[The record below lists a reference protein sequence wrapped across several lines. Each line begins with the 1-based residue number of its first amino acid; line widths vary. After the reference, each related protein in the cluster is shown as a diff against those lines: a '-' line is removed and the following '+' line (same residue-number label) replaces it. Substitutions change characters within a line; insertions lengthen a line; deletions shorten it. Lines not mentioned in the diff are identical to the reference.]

1 MHDALDLRE
10 LLADEVVQQRE
21 SGHDVS
27 GIEPEIR
34 AALDGDAKLSEVEEL
49 YDRLLELP
57 RGAGWPY
64 EEPSTWPEIEA
75 LLPAGDPATPS
86 GAVDDATLADRLRAA
101 WLGRCA
107 GCNLGKP
114 VEGFTP
120 EQIRR
125 YLELAG
131 AWPLDD
137 YVPALDPMPEGLA
150 LRQCWTETTR
160 GHISHMAR
168 DDDID
173 YTILALH
180 ILESHGFG
188 FGTEDVAA
196 EWLDNLPFTQTYTA
210 ERVAYRN
217 LVHNL
222 RPPATATYRNPY
234 REWIG
239 AQIRG
244 DLWGYVSPA
253 APRRAVE
260 LACRDAVLSH
270 VANGIYGELWA
281 AALLAASFT
290 AADARAA
297 LERSLEHVPPR
308 SRLAEALRDV
318 LDLHA
323 RGDLTWQQARDQ
335 VEARYGHY
343 HWVHTINN
351 AAVVAV
357 ALLWGEGDFG
367 RTAGLAVQ
375 AGWDTDCNGA
385 TAGSVFGALHGTAA
399 LPERFVAPLSDRIRS
414 SVGEFDNARISDLAD
429 RTFRLAHQGAR
440 SPIGGT

>member
-1 MHDALDLRE
+1 MHDALNLRE
-10 LLADEVVQQRE
+10 LLADEVAQQSE

-49 YDRLLELP
+49 YDRLLNLP
-57 RGAGWPY
+57 RSADWPY

-75 LLPAGDPATPS
+75 LLPAGDHARS
-86 GAVDDATLADRLRAA
+86 SAGEVDDATLGDRLRAA

-137 YVPALDPMPEGLA
+137 YLPALDPFPEGLE
-150 LRQCWTETTR
+150 LRRCWTETTR
-160 GHISHMAR
+160 GRITHMAR

-180 ILESHGFG
+180 VLESHGFG
-188 FGTEDVAA
+188 FGTADVAA
-196 EWLDNLPFTQTYTA
+196 KWLDNLPFTQTYTA

-217 LVHNL
+217 LIHNL
-222 RPPATATYRNPY
+222 RPPATATHRNPY

-239 AQIRG
+239 AQIRA
-244 DLWGYVSPA
+244 DLFGYVSPGV
-253 APRRAVE
+253 PRRAAE
-260 LACRDAVLSH
+260 LAFRDAALSH

-281 AALLAASFT
+281 AALVAASFT
-290 AADARAA
+290 APDARSA
-297 LERSLEHVPPR
+297 LERSLDHIPPR

-323 RGDLTWQQARDQ
+323 RGGLTWDQARDH
-335 VEARYGHY
+335 VADRYGHY

-367 RTAGLAVQ
+367 RTVGFAVQ

-414 SVGEFDNARISDLAD
+414 AIGAFDNANISDLAD
-429 RTFRLAHQGAR
+429 RTFRLARQNVR
-440 SPIGGT
+440 

>member
-21 SGHDVS
+21 SGHDVR
-27 GIEPEIR
+27 GTEPEIR

-49 YDRLLELP
+49 YDRLMELP

-64 EEPSTWPEIEA
+64 QEPSSWPEIEA
-75 LLPAGDPATPS
+75 LLPAEQAPP
-86 GAVDDATLADRLRAA
+86 GAGEVDDATLADRLRAA
-101 WLGRCA
+101 WFGRCA

-120 EQIRR
+120 EQVRR

-137 YVPALDPMPEGLA
+137 YLPALDPMPEGLA
-150 LRQCWTETTR
+150 LRRCWTETTHGR
-160 GHISHMAR
+160 ITHMAR

-188 FGTEDVAA
+188 FATGDVAA
-196 EWLDNLPFTQTYTA
+196 EWLDHLPFTQTYTA

-222 RPPATATYRNPY
+222 RPPATATHRNPY

-253 APRRAVE
+253 APRRAAE
-260 LACRDAVLSH
+260 LACRDAALSH
-270 VANGIYGELWA
+270 VANGIYGELWV
-281 AALLAASFT
+281 AALLAACFT

-308 SRLAEALRDV
+308 SRLAAALRDV

-323 RGDLTWQQARDQ
+323 GGGLPWQEARDQ
-335 VEARYGHY
+335 VAARYGHY
-343 HWVHTINN
+343 HWVHTIPN

-357 ALLWGEGDFG
+357 ALLWGEGDFA
-367 RTAGLAVQ
+367 RTVGLAVQ

-399 LPERFVAPLSDRIRS
+399 LPERFVAPLGDRIRS
-414 SVGEFDNARISDLAD
+414 AIGEFDNARISDLAD
-429 RTFRLAHQGAR
+429 RTFRLARPRARGA
-440 SPIGGT
+440 